1 MDGAKGR
8 NPLTQPSAT
17 PSPSDAERAGVRG
30 FLQFNQP
37 ASLVGIRPKMFLR
50 LGILLLMLFGAAT
63 GSAHVGRQNIVF
75 EGLAGP
81 YPLRVVIKP
90 PGVVPGLAE
99 ITVRCLSDEVESVSV
114 LPMRWDAGRKGAP
127 PPDPGEPVEGDPAL
141 FTAKLWLMNSGAYS
155 VLVNAKGTRG
165 EHSLLVPVNSV
176 ATQRLGLPTGFGAM
190 LAALGLLL
198 VALVVTI
205 AGAAVRE
212 STLPTGTVPD
222 RRRRIRGV
230 VAAAA
235 FALLVGGGLVFGRA
249 WWKQEENRYLS
260 RVLYQPAPL
269 RAEIKDGLLRVGF
282 DPATGNQR
290 DRTPLIPDHGKLMHL
305 FMVRTDDA
313 GAVAHLHP
321 VRDAASGDFLSK
333 VPPLSPGN
341 YRLFADITQE
351 SGFAQTLVGS
361 VELSDSAGASPF
373 MPSDADDAFR
383 VVAPASAATTALSP
397 GLVLKRLEPGQVRVD
412 EPVSLRFQVLDAEGQ
427 PKELEPYLGMFG
439 HAFILKDDGTVFTHL
454 HPQGN
459 VSMGAG
465 LAFTRRELG
474 EGAAQ
479 KLVEDVCSPL
489 GADHVLPFPYSF
501 PAAGRYHVWVQ
512 VKVGGR
518 IETGA
523 FTLAVAE

>member
-1 MDGAKGR
+1 MRGPVIRLG
-8 NPLTQPSAT
+8 LLLLLLWCAT
-17 PSPSDAERAGVRG
+17 PS
-30 FLQFNQP
+30 
-37 ASLVGIRPKMFLR
+37 
-50 LGILLLMLFGAAT
+50 
-63 GSAHVGRQNIVF
+63 SAHVGRQNIVF

-99 ITVRCLSDEVESVSV
+99 ITVRRLGDEVESVSV

-127 PPDPGEPVEGDPAL
+127 PPDPGQRVEGDPAL
-141 FTAKLWLMNSGAYS
+141 FTAQLWLMNSGAYS
-155 VLVNAKGTRG
+155 VLVNADGARG

-176 ATQRLGLPTGFGAM
+176 ATQRLGLPKAFGAM
-190 LAALGLLL
+190 LAGLGALL
-198 VALVVTI
+198 VALLVTV

-212 STLPTGTVPD
+212 STLAAGAAVD
-222 RRRRIRGV
+222 RRRRIRGF
-230 VAAAA
+230 VAATV

-249 WWKQEENRYLS
+249 WWKLEEERYLS
-260 RVLYQPAPL
+260 RVLYRPAPL
-269 RAEIKDGLLRVGF
+269 VASVQDGLLRVSF
-282 DPATGNQR
+282 DPAAGNLR

-305 FMVRTDDA
+305 FMVKADDA

-321 VRDAASGDFLSK
+321 VRDAASGEFLAK
-333 VPPLSPGN
+333 VPPLPPGH
-341 YRLFADITQE
+341 YRVFADITQE
-351 SGFAQTLVGS
+351 SGFAQTLVGG
-361 VELSDSAGASPF
+361 VELRDPVAASAF
-373 MPSDADDAFR
+373 MPTDADDAFR
-383 VVAPASAATTALSP
+383 VAMPASGATMALTS
-397 GLVLKRLEPGQVRVD
+397 GLVLRSLETAPIRAD
-412 EPVSLRFQVLDAEGQ
+412 EPVSLRFQVVDTAGE
-427 PKELEPYLGMFG
+427 PVELEPYLGMFG
-439 HAFILKDDGTVFTHL
+439 HAFILKEDGTVFTHL

-489 GADHVLPFPYSF
+489 AADHVLPFPYAF
-501 PAAGRYHVWVQ
+501 PGGGRYHVWVQ

-523 FTLAVAE
+523 FDFQVAD